1 MMLMVMIL
9 VDVLSVFTNK
19 KEIVKLCEIVVM
31 FLYVFTFTNNKENIG
46 LVENIKLIYPL
57 ES

>member
-1 MMLMVMIL
+1 MLMVMIL